1 MKLLKLIYVTLGNI
15 RSLYIRLIENFKS
28 FFYFLID
35 YTIIFRFRFEE
46 YLFSNLIFLNE
57 YYSKNKEWKLGS
69 LYILDVFK
77 NNEYNQDYIYY
88 WNLKIFLNKSGYKS
102 VKQKKSDLMTSIWLN
117 FRFEYLNYDL
127 FYRKIE
133 HTTNL
138 FYRVSWYYT
147 IKLYVFD
154 TIKRTFSFG
163 FQYLYGFSLILFID
177 ACITDDEPLWEPIEW
192 SLVQSWILFI
202 FTFAWIAE
210 NLIVSRYGSYT
221 GRDKRV
227 WMSWYKTF
235 WLIEGFYVINY
246 GVTCLFVIVP
256 FYYETN
262 YNLSFIY
269 SWWHW
274 YSRVFFFKFISIY
287 AIVLLIANLL
297 QTGTR
302 WLNWKKSL
310 MLIIVINL
318 FLSYLL
324 YTHFIISFFG
334 YFTDPVWYQK
344 VRPID
349 YIQLSHEPAR
359 WGWGSAKKDHF
370 TYHNVKTVFW
380 FKNDGPFA
388 SSFLLFHLFLFVC
401 LFLTYFWWISLFRK
415 VFTTKEVPA
424 TFLTYCV
431 SSLRQFFYF
440 FLWMYI
446 FIFLSYMSNYWR
458 FPLDMYFMLNNDS
471 WLNNFVYILTD
482 YIYFLLSIFFK

>member
-1 MKLLKLIYVTLGNI
+1 MNFFNKLYTFLCFTRTIYLKSIDFLKNFIFNFFDYVYISWFRLDEYLLSNVLFFDLYYSNNKNWKSK
-15 RSLYIRLIENFKS
+15 SLYFLELFK
-28 FFYFLID
+28 
-35 YTIIFRFRFEE
+35 T
-46 YLFSNLIFLNE
+46 NC
-57 YYSKNKEWKLGS
+57 YS
-69 LYILDVFK
+69 V
-77 NNEYNQDYIYY
+77 DYIYY
-88 WNLKIFLNKSGYKS
+88 WSTYKYLNKSS
-102 VKQKKSDLMTSIWLN
+102 NS
-117 FRFEYLNYDL
+117 
-127 FYRKIE
+127 
-133 HTTNL
+133 
-138 FYRVSWYYT
+138 T
-147 IKLYVFD
+147 IKSYNFKVKNWANTLLAQVNIDNLKYYLSLRLKNFFSYNLLSSIAFNFSNVS
-154 TIKRTFSFG
+154 KRSFSFG
-163 FQYLYGFSLILFID
+163 FSYLIGFSFILFID

-235 WLIEGFYVINY
+235 WMIEGFFILNY
-246 GVTCLFVIVP
+246 GIVCVFVIVP

-262 YNLSFIY
+262 YNLSFVY

-274 YSRVFFFKFISIY
+274 YTRVFFFKFIATY
-287 AIVLLIANLL
+287 AIVLLIANVL
-297 QTGTR
+297 QISVR
-302 WLNWKKSL
+302 WINWKKSL
-310 MLIIVINL
+310 FFIIVINI
-318 FLSYLL
+318 FLSYLI
-324 YTHFIISFFG
+324 YTHFIITFFG

-349 YIQLSHEPAR
+349 YIQLSHEPSR

-401 LFLTYFWWISLFRK
+401 LFLTYFWWITLFRK
-415 VFTTKEVPA
+415 VFTTKEVPV
-424 TFLTYCV
+424 TYLTYCI

-446 FIFLSYMSNYWR
+446 FILLSYVSNYWR
-458 FPLDMYFMLNNDS
+458 FPVDMSFMLNTDS
-471 WLNNFVYILTD
+471 WLQNFVKILCD
-482 YIYFLLSIFFK
+482 YPLFLINIFTK